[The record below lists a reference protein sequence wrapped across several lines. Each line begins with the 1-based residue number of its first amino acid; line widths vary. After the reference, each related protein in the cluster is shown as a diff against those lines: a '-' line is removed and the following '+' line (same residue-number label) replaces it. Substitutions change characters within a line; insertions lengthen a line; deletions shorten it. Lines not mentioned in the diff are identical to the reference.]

1 MFVFFLLENSMNFKL
16 ITATVFGLSI
26 LFGNPTVYAQTS
38 SLDSRTN
45 VKVMKAKRLQAMK
58 SNKYGGDDEKVS
70 NGCGGVE
77 IGNVSTAKNARATA
91 PRENTV
97 VVTGDVIVVPG
108 RNCDK

>member
-1 MFVFFLLENSMNFKL
+1 MNFKL

-70 NGCGGVE
+70 N
-77 IGNVSTAKNARATA
+77 
-91 PRENTV
+91 
-97 VVTGDVIVVPG
+97 
-108 RNCDK
+108 CDK